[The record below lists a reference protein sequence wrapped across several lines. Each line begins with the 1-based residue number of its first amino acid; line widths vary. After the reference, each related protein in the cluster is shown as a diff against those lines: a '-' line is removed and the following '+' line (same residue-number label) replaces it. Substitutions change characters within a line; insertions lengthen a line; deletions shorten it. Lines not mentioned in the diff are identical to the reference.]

1 MIDGKQKTKMAD
13 LKIFI
18 ADDHQI
24 LIDGIV
30 SFFNELE
37 GFEVIGYANDGIN
50 LLRDIAVKTPDIILL
65 DLNMPKLDGIS
76 TLKRLKENYPNI
88 KVIILSNYHQSQL
101 IKETKALG
109 ASGYVLKNGSKSD
122 LLAAIETVQS
132 GKLYFP
138 EAEEINLDT
147 QRVFTDEF
155 MKKHQLTKREVEI
168 IRLVCEELS
177 SKEIGDKLFI
187 AEFTVTTHRRNILS
201 KLGLKNTPGLINF
214 AKQNGIA

>member
-1 MIDGKQKTKMAD
+1 MTD

-24 LIDGIV
+24 LIDGII

-37 GFEVIGYANDGIN
+37 GFKVIGYANDGLN
-50 LLRDIAVKTPDIILL
+50 LLNDIAIKTPDVILL
-65 DLNMPKLDGIS
+65 DLNMPKLDGLS
-76 TLKRLKENYPNI
+76 TLKKLKENYPNI

-109 ASGYVLKNGSKSD
+109 ADGYVLKNGSKSD
-122 LLAAIETVQS
+122 LLNAISAVSE
-132 GKLYFP
+132 GKAYF
-138 EAEEINLDT
+138 AEEELVQDT
-147 QRVFTDEF
+147 KLVFTDEF

-168 IRLVCEELS
+168 IRLVCQELN
-177 SKEIGDKLFI
+177 SKEIADKLFI

-201 KLGLKNTPGLINF
+201 KLAIKNTPGLINF
-214 AKQNGIA
+214 AKQNGLA

>member
-1 MIDGKQKTKMAD
+1 MGN

-24 LIDGIV
+24 LIDGLT
-30 SFFNELE
+30 SFFNELA
-37 GFEVIGYANDGIN
+37 GFEVIGHANDGLV
-50 LLRDIAVKTPDIILL
+50 LLQEIATKIPDFILL
-65 DLNMPKLDGIS
+65 DLNMPKLDGMA
-76 TLKRLKENYPNI
+76 TLKKIKFSYPNI

-109 ASGYVLKNGSKSD
+109 ANGYVLKNGSKSD
-122 LLAAIETVQS
+122 LLSAIETVQN
-132 GKLYFP
+132 GKFYFP
-138 EAEEINLDT
+138 VEEEQPNN
-147 QRVFTDEF
+147 QFVFTDEF

-177 SKEIGDKLFI
+177 SKEIADKLFI

-201 KLGLKNTPGLINF
+201 KLAIKNTPALINF
-214 AKQNGIA
+214 AKQNGIT

>member
-1 MIDGKQKTKMAD
+1 MEMTD

-24 LIDGIV
+24 LIDGII

-37 GFEVIGYANDGIN
+37 GFEVIGYANDGLN
-50 LLRDIAVKTPDIILL
+50 LLNDIAIKTPDVILL
-65 DLNMPKLDGIS
+65 DLNMPKLDGLS
-76 TLKRLKENYPNI
+76 TLKKLKENYPNI

-109 ASGYVLKNGSKSD
+109 ADGYVLKNGSKSD
-122 LLAAIETVQS
+122 LLNAISAVSE
-132 GKLYFP
+132 GKAYF
-138 EAEEINLDT
+138 AEEELAQDT
-147 QRVFTDEF
+147 KLVFTDEF

-168 IRLVCEELS
+168 IRLVCQELN
-177 SKEIGDKLFI
+177 SKEIADKLFI

-201 KLGLKNTPGLINF
+201 KLAIKNTPGLINF
-214 AKQNGIA
+214 AKQNGLA

>member
-1 MIDGKQKTKMAD
+1 MGN

-24 LIDGIV
+24 LIDGLT
-30 SFFNELE
+30 SFFNELA
-37 GFEVIGYANDGIN
+37 GFEVIGHANDGLV
-50 LLRDIAVKTPDIILL
+50 LLQEIATKVPDFILL
-65 DLNMPKLDGIS
+65 DLNMPKLDGMA
-76 TLKRLKENYPNI
+76 TLKKIKSSYPNI

-109 ASGYVLKNGSKSD
+109 ANGYVLKNGSKSD
-122 LLAAIETVQS
+122 LLSAIETVQN
-132 GKLYFP
+132 GKFYFP
-138 EAEEINLDT
+138 VEEEQPNN
-147 QRVFTDEF
+147 QFVFTDEF

-177 SKEIGDKLFI
+177 SKEIADKLFI

-201 KLGLKNTPGLINF
+201 KLAIKNTPALINF
-214 AKQNGIA
+214 AKQNGIAQ

>member
-1 MIDGKQKTKMAD
+1 MAD

-24 LIDGIV
+24 LIDGII
-30 SFFNELE
+30 SFFNELK
-37 GFEVIGYANDGIN
+37 GFEVIGHANDGIN
-50 LLRDIAVKTPDIILL
+50 LLRDIAVKTPDVILL

-76 TLKRLKENYPNI
+76 TLKKLKENYPNI
-88 KVIILSNYHQSQL
+88 KVIILSNYHQTQL
-101 IKETKALG
+101 IKETKLLG
-109 ASGYVLKNGSKSD
+109 ANGYVLKNGSKSD
-122 LLAAIETVQS
+122 LLNAIETTQS

-138 EAEEINLDT
+138 EAEETNFDSKL
-147 QRVFTDEF
+147 VFTDEF

-168 IRLVCEELS
+168 IRLVCQELS
-177 SKEIGDKLFI
+177 SKEISEKLFI

-201 KLGLKNTPGLINF
+201 KLGIKNTPALINF

>member
-1 MIDGKQKTKMAD
+1 MGD

-24 LIDGIV
+24 LIDGLI
-30 SFFNELE
+30 SFFNELD
-37 GFEVIGYANDGIN
+37 GFEVIGHANDGAF
-50 LLRDIAVKTPDIILL
+50 LLQEIATNTPDIILL

-76 TLKRLKENYPNI
+76 TLKTLKANYKNV

-109 ASGYVLKNGSKSD
+109 ANGYVLKNGSKSD
-122 LLAAIETVQS
+122 LLAAIETVRS
-132 GKLYFP
+132 GKLFFP
-138 EAEEINLDT
+138 EEDVKQT
-147 QRVFTDEF
+147 SQFVFTDEF

-168 IRLVCEELS
+168 IKLICEEMS

-187 AEFTVTTHRRNILS
+187 SEFTVTTHRRNILS
-201 KLGLKNTPGLINF
+201 KVDVKNTAGLINF

>member
-1 MIDGKQKTKMAD
+1 MNN

-24 LIDGIV
+24 LIDGII
-30 SFFNELE
+30 SFFNELH
-37 GFEVIGYANDGIN
+37 GFEVIGHANDGVN
-50 LLRDIAVKTPDIILL
+50 LLRDIATNIPDIILL
-65 DLNMPKLDGIS
+65 DLNMPKLDGIA
-76 TLKRLKENYPNI
+76 TLKKLKENYPNI

-109 ASGYVLKNGSKSD
+109 ANGYVLKNGSKSD
-122 LLAAIETVQS
+122 LLNAIEFSQK

-138 EAEEINLDT
+138 EEEEVNLNT
-147 QRVFTDEF
+147 ELVFTDEF

-168 IRLVCEELS
+168 IRLVCQELS

-187 AEFTVTTHRRNILS
+187 SEFTVTTHRRNILS
-201 KLGLKNTPGLINF
+201 KLDIKNTPALINF
-214 AKQNGIA
+214 AKQNGIS